1 MTAEFCPQ
9 CGSRELEDTLRIHPA
24 DYHIGICGTEWWT
37 KEGDVPLFTEPT
49 LACKE
54 IMNLKVCNPI
64 ESMMQQT
71 FLFEI
76 DGELFSTHSYETKR
90 EDAISAK
97 DIWNEFKLARVII
110 SGFSFDANGEL
121 NFAHTVERESALMK
135 WIAIGRPKP
144 FPRGAST

>member
-9 CGSRELEDTLRIHPA
+9 CGSRELEDTLKIHPA

-135 WIAIGRPKP
+135 WIAIGRPRT
-144 FPRGAST
+144 FPCGAST